1 MTARA
6 TLEALAELGV
16 DTTLI
21 SLSDLTAPP
30 MPPRPCS
37 ACPRRVDVLVSTEGK
52 RWVCLAC
59 AESITR
65 AREQREAS

>member
-1 MTARA
+1 MTARQ
-6 TLEALAELGV
+6 TIEALREWGV

-21 SLSDLTAPP
+21 SLSDLTAAP
-30 MPPRPCS
+30 MMPRPCS
-37 ACPRRVDVLVSTEGK
+37 ACPRKVDVLVSTEGR